1 MSTSNVFYKGFSTAN
16 WLKTKSLAISDI
28 ESVKTDL
35 QNHIYTR
42 LGERIMQPSFG
53 TRIPEMAFE
62 QNDEE
67 TSRIINEDITK
78 VINYDP
84 RVELI
89 SLEILP
95 FVDNNAI
102 IVYVELLY
110 LELNVTDVLQIDVK
124 LGSF

>member
-1 MSTSNVFYKGFSTAN
+1 MTTSNVYYKGFSTAN
-16 WLKTKSLAISDI
+16 WLKNKSLAISDI
-28 ESVKTDL
+28 ESVKVDL

-67 TSRIINEDITK
+67 TSRIINEDITR

-89 SLEILP
+89 SLDILP

-102 IVYVELLY
+102 VVLVELLY
-110 LELNVTDVLQIDVK
+110 LELNVVDVLQIDVK

>member
-1 MSTSNVFYKGFSTAN
+1 MTVSNVFYKGFSTAN
-16 WLKTKSLAISDI
+16 WLKNKSLAISDI
-28 ESVKTDL
+28 ESVKVDL

-89 SLEILP
+89 SLDILP

-102 IVYVELLY
+102 VVLVELLY
-110 LELNVTDVLQIDVK
+110 LELNVVDVLQIDVK